1 MVRYEGMVIR
11 PPSEADSLILQITLG
26 CSHNKCTFCGTYM
39 DKKFRKRPIEEVFED
54 IDSVGRYADQ
64 VTRVFLADGDAMVLS
79 QDHIIRVLD
88 KLNESFAN
96 LQRVGIYINARD
108 ALKRT
113 PEELKEL
120 RERKLGI
127 GYIGLESGSDEVLRR
142 VKKGATAREQI
153 DAVRRME
160 DAGIKMS
167 VIALLG
173 LGGRELS
180 EEHAK
185 KTAWALNEMQ
195 PRFASFLTLMLVQG
209 TELAEQFRRG
219 EFELLEPLEF
229 LKELRMIVEGL
240 ELKKTIFRT
249 NHASNFLALGGTLPK
264 DKERILAE
272 LDRGIEGE
280 APLRPEFFRGL

>member
-11 PPSEADSLILQITLG
+11 PPSEADSLIIQITLG

-39 DKKFRKRPIEEVFED
+39 DKKFRRRPIEEVFED

-79 QDHIIRVLD
+79 QDHIIRILD
-88 KLNESFAN
+88 KLNESFPN
-96 LQRVGIYINARD
+96 LQRAGIYVNARD

-113 PEELKEL
+113 PDELEELHG
-120 RERKLGI
+120 RKLGI
-127 GYIGLESGSDEVLRR
+127 GYIGLESGSDEILCR

-153 DAVRRME
+153 DAVRRMQ

-180 EEHAK
+180 EEHAR

-209 TELAEQFRRG
+209 TELAAQYERG

-229 LKELRMIVEGL
+229 LRELRMIVEGL

-249 NHASNFLALGGTLPK
+249 NHASNFLALGGTFPK

-272 LDRGIEGE
+272 LDRGIKGE

>member
-1 MVRYEGMVIR
+1 MVIR

-26 CSHNKCTFCGTYM
+26 CSHNRCTFCGTYM

-54 IDSVGRYADQ
+54 IDSVGRYADE

-79 QDHIIRVLD
+79 QDHLLKILD
-88 KLNESFAN
+88 RLNEAFPN
-96 LQRVGIYINARD
+96 LQRIGIYANARD
-108 ALKRT
+108 MLKRT
-113 PEELKEL
+113 REELEEL
-120 RERKLGI
+120 RARKLGI

-142 VKKGATAREQI
+142 VRKGATAREQI
-153 DAVRRME
+153 DAVIRAQE
-160 DAGIKMS
+160 AGIKMS

-195 PRFASFLTLMLVQG
+195 PRFASFLTIMLVPG
-209 TELAEQFRRG
+209 TELARQYKSG

-229 LKELRMIVEGL
+229 LKELQMIIKDL

-249 NHASNFLALGGTLPK
+249 NHASNFLALGGTFPK
-264 DKERILAE
+264 DKERILAK
-272 LDRGIEGE
+272 LDRGIKGDV
-280 APLRPEFFRGL
+280 PLRPEFFRGL

>member
-26 CSHNKCTFCGTYM
+26 CSHDKCTFCGTYR
-39 DKKFRKRPIEEVFED
+39 DKTFRKRPIEEVFED
-54 IDSVGRYADQ
+54 IDSVGPYAGE

-79 QDHIIRVLD
+79 QNHLIKILD
-88 KLNESFAN
+88 RLNAAFPK
-96 LQRVGIYINARD
+96 LQRVGIYANARD
-108 ALKRT
+108 LLKKT
-113 PEELKEL
+113 PEELEEL
-120 RERKLGI
+120 HKRKLGI
-127 GYIGLESGSDEVLRR
+127 AYIGLESGSDEILRR
-142 VKKGATAREQI
+142 VKKGATAQEQI
-153 DAVRRME
+153 DAVRRAQ

-185 KTAWALNEMQ
+185 KTAWALNGMQ
-195 PRFASFLTLMLVQG
+195 PRFASFLTLMLVPG
-209 TELAEQFRRG
+209 TELAAQHKRG
-219 EFELLEPLEF
+219 EFELLTPLEF
-229 LKELRMIVEGL
+229 LKELRMIVQDL
-240 ELKKTIFRT
+240 ELEKTIFRT
-249 NHASNFLALGGTLPK
+249 NHASNFLALGGTFPK

-280 APLRPEFFRGL
+280 VPLRPEFFRGL

>member
-1 MVRYEGMVIR
+1 MVQYQGMVIR

-26 CSHNKCTFCGTYM
+26 CSHNECTFCGTYP
-39 DKKFRKRPIEEVFED
+39 DKTFRKRPVEEVFED
-54 IDSVGRYADQ
+54 IDSVGPYADE

-79 QDHIIRVLD
+79 QNHLITILD
-88 KLNESFAN
+88 RLNSSFPS
-96 LQRVGIYINARD
+96 LQRVGIYANARD
-108 ALKRT
+108 ILKKT
-113 PEELKEL
+113 QEELEEL
-120 RERKLGI
+120 HARKLGI
-127 GYIGLESGSDEVLRR
+127 AYIGLESGSDEILRR

-153 DAVRRME
+153 DAVRKAQE
-160 DAGIKMS
+160 AGIKMS

-195 PRFASFLTLMLVQG
+195 PRFASFLTLMLVPG
-209 TELAEQFRRG
+209 TELARQYERG
-219 EFELLEPLEF
+219 EFELLSPVEF
-229 LKELRMIVEGL
+229 LKELRIIVRDL
-240 ELKKTIFRT
+240 ELEKTIFRT
-249 NHASNFLALGGTLPK
+249 NHASNFLALGGTFPK

-272 LDRGIEGE
+272 LDRGIAGD